1 MTPIPS
7 PWTSGQCPDGLYAT
21 VTAITQARILLADD
35 EHANV
40 SALERMLEEAG
51 FHNLIATTQSSEVLG
66 LCARHPADLL
76 LLDMHM
82 SGPDFELMSLL
93 RPWIEG
99 RSFPILI
106 TASSLTVEEKE
117 RLLASGAKDFLGKP
131 FERTE
136 VLLRTKNLLE
146 SRFLQLDLRRRNL
159 SLESEVG
166 ERLEELREARLEA
179 LQRLAL
185 AAEFRDDESGG
196 HSRRIGRTS
205 AAIAGVMGWRPED
218 VEAIRLA
225 APLHDVGK
233 IGIPE
238 RILLKEGK
246 LSAEDVEL
254 MRHHVAVGGMILAGS
269 RSPVMRMAEEIVL
282 SHHEWWDGSGYPSG
296 LKGEQIPL
304 PGRIVALADAFDSL
318 TQGRPYRQ
326 PLELEDAEAEIRI
339 LSDRQFD
346 PSVVDAF
353 EELDHDYLT
362 EPFNADDPLL

>member
-1 MTPIPS
+1 MAV
-7 PWTSGQCPDGLYAT
+7 GQCPAVLHAT

-35 EHANV
+35 EPANV
-40 SALERMLEEAG
+40 SALESMLEEAG

-99 RSFPILI
+99 RAFPILI
-106 TASSLTVEEKE
+106 TASSLAVEQKE
-117 RLLASGAKDFLGKP
+117 RLLASGAKDFLTKP

-205 AAIAGVMGWRPED
+205 AALAGVIGWRPEE

-238 RILLKEGK
+238 RVLLKEGK
-246 LSAEDVEL
+246 LTAEEVEL
-254 MRHHVAVGGMILAGS
+254 MILAGS
-269 RSPVMRMAEEIVL
+269 RSPVMRMAEDIVL

-318 TQGRPYRQ
+318 TQGRPYRR
-326 PLELEDAEAEIRI
+326 PMEPEDAAAEIRI

-353 EELDHDYLT
+353 EELDHDYLM
-362 EPFNADDPLL
+362 EPFDTGDPLL